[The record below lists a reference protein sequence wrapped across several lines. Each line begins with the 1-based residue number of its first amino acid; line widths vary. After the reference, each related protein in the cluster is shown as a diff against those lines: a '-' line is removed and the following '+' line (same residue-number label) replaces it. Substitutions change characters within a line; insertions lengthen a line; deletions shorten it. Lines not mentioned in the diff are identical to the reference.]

1 MNETKYPWVSEL
13 DHKPCCEL
21 KPKIKIK
28 NLSLAYGKRSIFEN
42 INLEIN
48 TGCVTGIIGPSACGK
63 SSFISCLNRMIEV
76 VPSATVTGDILID
89 EKNIFD
95 SRLDLNE
102 LRKKVGIVFQEPTP
116 LPFSIESNILLP
128 LKEHKFNH
136 IHERMEK
143 CLRDVGLWN
152 EVKNN
157 LKGPANDLSGGQKQR
172 LCMAR
177 TIALEPEIILMDEPC
192 SSLDPISTDVVEKL
206 IHELKGKYTI
216 IIITHNLAQARRVCD
231 FVATF
236 WYDGVKEIG
245 LIIES
250 GRCVDIF
257 EHPKNK
263 IVQEYVGGLKG

>member
-1 MNETKYPWVSEL
+1 
-13 DHKPCCEL
+13 
-21 KPKIKIK
+21 
-28 NLSLAYGKRSIFEN
+28 
-42 INLEIN
+42 
-48 TGCVTGIIGPSACGK
+48 
-63 SSFISCLNRMIEV
+63 
-76 VPSATVTGDILID
+76 
-89 EKNIFD
+89 
-95 SRLDLNE
+95 
-102 LRKKVGIVFQEPTP
+102 
-116 LPFSIESNILLP
+116 
-128 LKEHKFNH
+128 
-136 IHERMEK
+136 
-143 CLRDVGLWN
+143 
-152 EVKNN
+152 
-157 LKGPANDLSGGQKQR
+157 
-172 LCMAR
+172 MAR

-236 WYDGVKEIG
+236 WYDGVNEIG